1 VAAGGNARR
10 FFLEVVGLF
19 TQFALNLHAAPVDN
33 ATARKKICSQRKREM
48 IERIHHNVPQ
58 ATALELSG
66 ISKRFRTSWGK
77 RVEVLRQV
85 GFSVTQGTV
94 YGLLGPNGAGKSTTL
109 KIVLGLMK
117 PSQGDGNVLGEPLGS
132 VAARTRI
139 GFLPENPYFYD
150 YLSAREFLDTCASLT
165 GVSRTHRRNR
175 IDTTLDRVGLDP
187 TSKLRLRKYSKGM
200 LQRIGLAQ
208 AILHDPD
215 LLIPDEPMSGLD
227 PIGRRQV
234 RDLILDLKREGK
246 TILFSSHILSDVE
259 ALCERV
265 GILVKGELRREGRVS
280 DLLAENESR
289 YEIETRNLPPTL
301 ARQWKEQGWIK
312 ESGDRILLTVPDPEH
327 LAERVQ
333 QVLRSGATLLAV
345 KPIHR
350 SLEDVFLHHA
360 EAGAPPTSMGPF
372 VGREAA

>member
-1 VAAGGNARR
+1 
-10 FFLEVVGLF
+10 LVGLGDLPQ
-19 TQFALNLHAAPVDN
+19 TSLNLPGSGVDN
-33 ATARKKICSQRKREM
+33 GTVKRSCDRLIRQRKRSM
-48 IERIHHNVPQ
+48 IERIRPP
-58 ATALELSG
+58 ASPGSALELSG

-85 GFSVTQGTV
+85 GFSVAQGSV

-117 PSQGDGNVLGEPLGS
+117 PSGGEGRALGEPLGS
-132 VAARTRI
+132 VAARKRI

-165 GVSRTHRRNR
+165 GLPRGHRRPR
-175 IDTTLDRVGLDP
+175 IDATLERVGLDP
-187 TSKLRLRKYSKGM
+187 GSRLRLRKYSKGM

-215 LLIPDEPMSGLD
+215 LLILDEPMSGLD

-265 GILVKGELRREGRVS
+265 GILVKGELRREGRVA
-280 DLLAENESR
+280 DLLGESESR
-289 YEIETRNLPPTL
+289 YEIETRNVPATL
-301 ARQWKEQGWIK
+301 LRQWKEQGCIR
-312 ESGDRILLTVPDPEH
+312 ESGDRILLMVQDPEE
-327 LAERVQ
+327 LGARVQ
-333 QVLRSGATLLAV
+333 QVLHSGATLLAV
-345 KPIHR
+345 KPVHR
-350 SLEDVFLHHA
+350 SLEDVFLHLA
-360 EAGAPPTSMGPF
+360 ETSPSSTSMGPF

>member
-1 VAAGGNARR
+1 
-10 FFLEVVGLF
+10 
-19 TQFALNLHAAPVDN
+19 
-33 ATARKKICSQRKREM
+33 M
-48 IERIHHNVPQ
+48 IERIRPHAPQ
-58 ATALELSG
+58 GIALELTG

-77 RVEVLRQV
+77 RVEILQQV
-85 GFSVTQGTV
+85 GFKVEQGSVF
-94 YGLLGPNGAGKSTTL
+94 GLLGPNGAGKSTTL

-117 PSQGDGNVLGEPLGS
+117 PSDGNGRVLGEPLGS
-132 VAARTRI
+132 VAARQRI
-139 GFLPENPYFYD
+139 GFLPETPYFYD
-150 YLSAREFLDTCASLT
+150 YLSAREFLETCASLT
-165 GVSRTHRRNR
+165 GIPRADRRSR
-175 IDTTLDRVGLDP
+175 IETTLERVGLDP
-187 TSKLRLRKYSKGM
+187 SLKLRLRKYSKGM

-215 LLIPDEPMSGLD
+215 LLILDEPMSGLD

-280 DLLAENESR
+280 DLLAENENR
-289 YEIETRNLPPTL
+289 YEIETRNLPATL
-301 ARQWKEQGWIK
+301 IRQWKEQGWIK
-312 ESGDRILLTVPDPEH
+312 ESGDRILILVPGPEDVGQ
-327 LAERVQ
+327 RVQ

-345 KPIHR
+345 RPVYR
-350 SLEDVFLHHA
+350 SLEDVFLRHA
-360 EAGAPPTSMGPF
+360 ETSAPATSMGPF

>member
-1 VAAGGNARR
+1 
-10 FFLEVVGLF
+10 
-19 TQFALNLHAAPVDN
+19 
-33 ATARKKICSQRKREM
+33 M
-48 IERIHHNVPQ
+48 IERIHPHAPQ
-58 ATALELSG
+58 GTALELTG

-85 GFSVTQGTV
+85 GLKVDEGSV

-117 PSQGDGNVLGEPLGS
+117 PSSGEGVVLGQPLGS
-132 VAARTRI
+132 VEARKRI

-165 GVSRTHRRNR
+165 GLPGAHRRAR
-175 IDTTLDRVGLDP
+175 IDATLERVGLDP
-187 TSKLRLRKYSKGM
+187 GSRLRLRKYSKGM
-200 LQRIGLAQ
+200 LQRVGLAQ
-208 AILHDPD
+208 AILHDPA
-215 LLIPDEPMSGLD
+215 LLILDEPMSGLD

-265 GILVKGELRREGRVS
+265 GILVKGELRREGRVA
-280 DLLAENESR
+280 DLLGDSENR
-289 YEIETRNLPPTL
+289 YEIETRNLPAAL
-301 ARQWKEQGWIK
+301 IRQWKEQGWIR
-312 ESGDRILLTVPDPEH
+312 ETGDRILLTVADADE
-327 LAERVQ
+327 LGERVQ

-345 KPIHR
+345 KPVHR

-360 EAGAPPTSMGPF
+360 DAAPAPAAMGPF

>member
-1 VAAGGNARR
+1 
-10 FFLEVVGLF
+10 
-19 TQFALNLHAAPVDN
+19 
-33 ATARKKICSQRKREM
+33 M
-48 IERIHHNVPQ
+48 IERSRANVPQ
-58 ATALELSG
+58 GTALELSNL
-66 ISKRFRTSWGK
+66 SKRFRTSWGK

-85 GFSVTQGTV
+85 GFSVSQGTV

-117 PSQGDGNVLGEPLGS
+117 PSTGDGRVLGEPLGS
-132 VAARTRI
+132 VAARKRI
-139 GFLPENPYFYD
+139 GYLPESPYFYD

-165 GVSRTHRRNR
+165 GVPREHRRSR
-175 IDTTLDRVGLDP
+175 IDHTLERVGLDP
-187 TSKLRLRKYSKGM
+187 GSKLRLRKYSKGM

-215 LLIPDEPMSGLD
+215 LLILDEPMSGLD

-234 RDLILDLKREGK
+234 RELILDLKREGK

-265 GILVKGELRREGRVS
+265 GILVKGELRREGRVA
-280 DLLAENESR
+280 DLLGETEHR
-289 YEIETRNLPPTL
+289 YEIETRNLPASL
-301 ARQWKEQGWIK
+301 IRQWKEHGWIR
-312 ESGDRILLTVPDPEH
+312 ESGDRTLLTVVDQED
-327 LAERVQ
+327 LRDRVE

-350 SLEDVFLHHA
+350 SLEDVFLDHA
-360 EAGAPPTSMGPF
+360 ETNSQPAAMGPF